1 MNEKTI
7 ESLAE
12 RAERE
17 GDKALAVLLYVYLGA
32 VKMGAENQLADC
44 VKEFAKVSIAAIN
57 YDRWMSEG

>member
-17 GDKALAVLLYVYLGA
+17 GDKALAVLLYVYLGT
-32 VKMGAENQLADC
+32 VKMGAENQLADY
-44 VKEFAKVSIAAIN
+44 VEEFAKVSIAAIN
-57 YDRWMSEG
+57 YDRWIHKG